1 MSAQDNLSKGQFPY
15 TYKFRTLP
23 DAANS
28 DPAWE
33 VTAHHQGNQVGYL
46 NWSMA
51 GHVFDTN
58 VDPEHRRKGVATGMW
73 NHALAQGGKH
83 DSTLRQPVANVEHS
97 THRTP
102 EGDAWAKSTGKAH
115 YFPPEEIH

>member
-1 MSAQDNLSKGQFPY
+1 MAASDNLSKGQFPY

-23 DAANS
+23 DAVNS

-33 VTAHHQGNQVGYL
+33 VTAHHQGKQVGYL
-46 NWSMA
+46 NWAMA
-51 GHVFDTN
+51 GHVYDMN

-83 DSTLRQPVANVEHS
+83 DNNLRQPISHAEHS
-97 THRTP
+97 AHRTL

-115 YFPPEEIH
+115 YFPAEEIH